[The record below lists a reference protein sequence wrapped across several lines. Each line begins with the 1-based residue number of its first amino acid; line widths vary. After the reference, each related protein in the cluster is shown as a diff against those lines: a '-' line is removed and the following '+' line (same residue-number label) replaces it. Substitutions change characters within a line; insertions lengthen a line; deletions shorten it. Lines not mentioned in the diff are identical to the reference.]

1 MRVVNTDVEAWWRC
15 PYCGTK
21 NDDGD
26 SYCSYCNRNPN
37 DGDDY
42 DDD

>member
-1 MRVVNTDVEAWWRC
+1 MRIIETNKEFWWRC

-21 NDDGD
+21 NSDGN
-26 SYCSYCNRNPN
+26 SYCDYCDRNPN